1 MTSVRG
7 KRLCL
12 AQQSEAD
19 ELLSRDPFALLV
31 GMLLDQQIP
40 MERAFAGPVQI
51 AARMEGSFD
60 PCTVAA
66 YDPDGFVEVVAG
78 PPAVHRFPTAMAAR
92 IQTLAK
98 HLDEEYGGNAA
109 AVWAD
114 VKSGDDLLARLSAL
128 PGFGAQKAKIF
139 VALLGKQMKVRPRG
153 WRGLRAVWRGRR
165 VQVGRGCDRCRLTGE
180 GEAVQTGAE
189 GRAAAAGPPGPA
201 DPQQLARG
209 RTRGRSGRP
218 EPGKL
223 FGRLEWGIAR
233 PRGDQLWAACHNV
246 VLPPPDQRLS
256 TLSMNQA

>member
-19 ELLSRDPFALLV
+19 EMLSREPFALLV

-40 MERAFAGPVQI
+40 MERAFAGPVAI
-51 AARMEGSFD
+51 AARMDGPFD
-60 PCTVAA
+60 PSTVAS

-139 VALLGKQMKVRPRG
+139 VALLGKQLKVRPRG
-153 WRGLRAVWRGRR
+153 WREASEPYGEDGAFKSVADVTDAGSLAKVRLYKQEQKADKR
-165 VQVGRGCDRCRLTGE
+165 VV
-180 GEAVQTGAE
+180 
-189 GRAAAAGPPGPA
+189 
-201 DPQQLARG
+201 
-209 RTRGRSGRP
+209 
-218 EPGKL
+218 
-223 FGRLEWGIAR
+223 AR
-233 PRGDQLWAACHNV
+233 PMRQTRN
-246 VLPPPDQRLS
+246 S
-256 TLSMNQA
+256 

>member
-60 PCTVAA
+60 PSTVAA

-153 WRGLRAVWRGRR
+153 WREASEPY
-165 VQVGRGCDRCRLTGE
+165 GE
-180 GEAVQTGAE
+180 DGAFKSV
-189 GRAAAAGPPGPA
+189 ADVTDAGSLAKVRQYKQEQKVEQRP
-201 DPQQLARG
+201 LARPV
-209 RTRGRSGRP
+209 RQTRNS
-218 EPGKL
+218 
-223 FGRLEWGIAR
+223 
-233 PRGDQLWAACHNV
+233 
-246 VLPPPDQRLS
+246 
-256 TLSMNQA
+256 